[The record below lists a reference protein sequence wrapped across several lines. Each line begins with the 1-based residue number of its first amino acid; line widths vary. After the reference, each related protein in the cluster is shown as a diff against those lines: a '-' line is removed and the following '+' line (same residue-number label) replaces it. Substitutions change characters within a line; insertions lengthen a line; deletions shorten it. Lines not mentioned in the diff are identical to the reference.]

1 MNLNIFFRFVE
12 VASYLPGRVRLRS
25 RLLVGN
31 KALEKKIKEYLSA
44 FKGIESVETN
54 TLTGSVLVKYIPE
67 ILAKNKKLR
76 KAEKYII
83 ARIGRK

>member
-44 FKGIESVETN
+44 FKEIESVETN